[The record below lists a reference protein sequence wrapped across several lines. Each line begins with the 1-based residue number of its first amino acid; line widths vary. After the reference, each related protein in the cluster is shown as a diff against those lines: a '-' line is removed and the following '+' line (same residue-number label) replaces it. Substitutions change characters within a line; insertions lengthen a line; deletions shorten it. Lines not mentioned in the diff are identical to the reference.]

1 MLFFFESTWPILSI
15 LLLGLAM
22 VAYSLEKKMTMTILL
37 LVAVVVLVVGAFC
50 FTSYR

>member
-22 VAYSLEKKMTMTILL
+22 IAYSLEKKMIMTILI
-37 LVAVVVLVVGAFC
+37 LVAVVVLIAGAFC
-50 FTSYR
+50 FKDY